1 MKLTKREIAH
11 VLNALSSTIS
21 RKRRDLSY
29 AEEQILVE
37 RALSLEE
44 QIEVLR
50 SARKKLLRELK

>member
-21 RKRRDLSY
+21 RKRRSLAY